1 MKYQTPCENCP
12 YTRYPHW
19 EATTYLSLSTQTA
32 TKWLRCMKFVIG
44 GCWISISRYLIDT
57 VAQWFRAPAYIVG
70 GCWFD
75 SSPCCLSFPRSPRTG
90 FQQRTRIIVTSPAKD
105 ERSRSWMKQLPG
117 GILATAYLMNPFFL
131 KEYLLT
137 GFVDLYLFFCFV

>member
-1 MKYQTPCENCP
+1 MRELPL
-12 YTRYPHW
+12 YTLP
-19 EATTYLSLSTQTA
+19 TL
-32 TKWLRCMKFVIG
+32 G
-44 GCWISISRYLIDT
+44 GNNVLVLVDT
-57 VAQWFRAPAYIVG
+57 DSDKVAPMHEVRDW
-70 GCWFD
+70 
-75 SSPCCLSFPRSPRTG
+75 
-90 FQQRTRIIVTSPAKD
+90 RTRIIVTSPAKD